1 MLWPFLLW
9 PGRGAE
15 GAHLFQGINMILG
28 IPLDDLFLWL
38 LYVVGAM
45 GSVLLV
51 AGLLAV
57 MGGLN
62 DE

>member
-1 MLWPFLLW
+1 
-9 PGRGAE
+9 
-15 GAHLFQGINMILG
+15 MILG

>member
-1 MLWPFLLW
+1 MQQS
-9 PGRGAE
+9 E
-15 GAHLFQGINMILG
+15 SEYMILG

-38 LYVVGAM
+38 AYVVGAM

-51 AGLLAV
+51 AGLMAV

-62 DE
+62 ND